1 MLTQRP
7 LARRRRRD
15 SVRPAVESM
24 ERRELLTAYVLVD
37 SPRVVEGT
45 GGSTVMNFTVSL
57 LTPSATTVTV
67 DYKTSDINATA
78 GSDYVPVAGKLT
90 FAPGETKKVVPV
102 SVIPDSQIELNE
114 SFRLNLA
121 NATNATIFMSAGTG
135 TIIDDD
141 TPVAAAFSIADVQMK
156 RGLSGSRSMI
166 FTVELN
172 AALKSSVS
180 VTAST
185 ANLTALAGI
194 DYQAKSQVLTFA
206 PGETKKQFAVTIYG
220 SNATTNKYLV
230 VNLGETTTTLARRSA
245 AGILLYGA

>member
-1 MLTQRP
+1 
-7 LARRRRRD
+7 
-15 SVRPAVESM
+15 M

-37 SPRVVEGT
+37 SPRVTEGT

-57 LTPSATTVTV
+57 LAPTTTTVTV
-67 DYKTSDINATA
+67 DYKTSDLSTTA
-78 GSDYVPVAGKLT
+78 GADYVPVAGKLT

-102 SVIPDSQIELNE
+102 TIIPDSQVEANE
-114 SFRLNLA
+114 VLRLDLS
-121 NATNATIFMSAGTG
+121 NATNATLFMKTGTG
-135 TIIDDD
+135 TIVDDD
-141 TPVAAAFSIADVQMK
+141 KVIAAAFSIADVQMK

-172 AALKSSVS
+172 TALQSSVS

-185 ANLTALAGI
+185 ANLTALAGL

-220 SNATTNKYLV
+220 SNTTTNKYLV
-230 VNLGETTTTLARRSA
+230 VNLGGTTTSLARGSA